1 LGTSGYDFMASPV
14 RLLVAG
20 LLLVLTAG
28 TASALDATTTTALS
42 LRDGPGT
49 GYARLATMT
58 AGARVDVKGC
68 RSGWCALIWDGYKG
82 YASQRGLAL
91 REARAEVLGP
101 EIWPIFPPYPYWA
114 GHYPKADWYYDM
126 PPYTAISPSF
136 YRKRFFMMAQER
148 NRYRYMPHIFH
159 GTGGV
164 YGDGGGPIEDVDIQG
179 VAASLAGGYAD

>member
-1 LGTSGYDFMASPV
+1 M
-14 RLLVAG
+14 RLSIYFVAAIIVA
-20 LLLVLTAG
+20 LVLGVSAAEALQGKTITELKLRTGPNAKYELIVIIPPETPVYVPACAG
-28 TASALDATTTTALS
+28 SYCQVEWNGYRGFGRASALQRTDPGPIDNDAS
-42 LRDGPGT
+42 I
-49 GYARLATMT
+49 AR
-58 AGARVDVKGC
+58 
-68 RSGWCALIWDGYKG
+68 
-82 YASQRGLAL
+82 
-91 REARAEVLGP
+91 EEP
-101 EIWPIFPPYPYWA
+101 EIWPIYPPYPYRA

-179 VAASLAGGYAD
+179 VAASLAGTYAD